1 MIYMQQMLILYLV
14 EKQRVAAISY
24 SGMMRGRG
32 EMGREGMAR
41 LAGDG
46 GRALYGQWEI
56 GREGMASGF
65 GSLVVHGRAAV
76 RCHTR

>member
-24 SGMMRGRG
+24 DSMVRGCR

-41 LAGDG
+41 PAGDG
-46 GRALYGQWEI
+46 GRGLCSQWEM
-56 GREGMASGF
+56 GREGMDSGF
-65 GSLVVHGRAAV
+65 GSLVVHGRGEV
-76 RCHTR
+76 RCHAR